1 MKKFLI
7 ENENIFNKIDS
18 ADKAYWLG
26 FLSADG
32 YITKNNQI
40 GLTLSEVDKEHIEKF
55 RKFIGANYEVK
66 TYKPSKTAWSENNYC
81 RLLFTSKTM
90 YKDLVDLGLTTNK
103 TLDLKRPNIDNKY
116 VLDYIRGFIDADGSL
131 TSYLPK
137 NKKSKAYNLKITSQ
151 EDILLFILENLNL
164 SHLKIIKYKNKNAS
178 YISIGGNKQ
187 LDDIMD
193 LIYKDSNYYLD
204 RKYDKYLEFK
214 NSRAG

>member
-40 GLTLSEVDKEHIEKF
+40 GLTLSEIDKEHIEKF
-55 RKFIGANYEVK
+55 RKFIGANYEIK

-90 YKDLVDLGLTTNK
+90 YEDLVNLGLTTNK